1 MPRAPPSLTFLQT
14 EAAGGRRGGGR
25 SHRAGRESSSAF
37 SSVSKASPTLHQ
49 SLSIPVELQLLLGA
63 TPSPLTPPPPPP
75 PPGAG
80 CLYLCSNSG
89 QTPPPQIG
97 CRRV

>member
-14 EAAGGRRGGGR
+14 EAAGGRRGEGGGGDPTELEGK
-25 SHRAGRESSSAF
+25 APAL

-63 TPSPLTPPPPPP
+63 TPSPFTPPRSRMS
-75 PPGAG
+75 
-80 CLYLCSNSG
+80 LSL
-89 QTPPPQIG
+89 Q
-97 CRRV
+97 